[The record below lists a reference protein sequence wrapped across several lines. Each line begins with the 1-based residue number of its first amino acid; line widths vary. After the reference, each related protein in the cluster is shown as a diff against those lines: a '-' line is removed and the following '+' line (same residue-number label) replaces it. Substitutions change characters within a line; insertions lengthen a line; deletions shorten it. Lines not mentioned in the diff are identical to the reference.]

1 MKRSKFTEEQIIGI
15 LRGAGSRCEDGGAV
29 PSARDQQRDLLRVEG
44 QVRRDGRVGREA
56 AEGAR
61 GGERPSEAA
70 PGGVAARPGCIEGS
84 PVAKV
89 VTPAARREAVAI
101 LVEHHEMSERRACTV
116 IGADRTSIRY
126 RSRRPDDR
134 DLRERLRALASERR
148 RFGYRRLHV
157 LLRREGHVVNRKK
170 TQRLYR
176 EEGLT
181 VRKRRGRKKA
191 TGTRAPLLTVTRPNA
206 RWSVDFVHDQFAQ
219 GRRFRIFNVI
229 DDVTKE
235 CLAAV
240 VRHLDLGPP
249 RRAGTDGPCRT
260 TWQARPHRQR
270 PRHRVHLER
279 DAGLERRCRRALA
292 FHRPGQADAKRHL
305 RGLQFENA
313 GRAPERDVVLR
324 AGSRPR
330 DRRPLGGRL
339 QPRAPTFSPR
349 LPDPCGF
356 RRPTHRNGRSAP
368 RNGSVPLLA
377 HCSLRAS
384 GQLSDVGSGFSWMS
398 VGGQSSADIA
408 DL

>member
-15 LRGAGSRCEDGGAV
+15 LREQEAGAKTAELCRRHGISSATFYAWKAKFGGMDV
-29 PSARDQQRDLLRVEG
+29 S
-44 QVRRDGRVGREA
+44 GREA

-101 LVEHHEMSERRACTV
+101 LVEHHEMSERRACTR
-116 IGADRTSIRY
+116 DRRGPDLDPLPQPTP
-126 RSRRPDDR
+126 PDDR

-206 RWSVDFVHDQFAQ
+206 RWSVDFRPRSVRPRSAVPDLQRDRRCHEGMP
-219 GRRFRIFNVI
+219 GRRG
-229 DDVTKE
+229 
-235 CLAAV
+235 
-240 VRHLDLGPP
+240 RHLDLGPP
-249 RRAGTDGPCRT
+249 RRAG
-260 TWQARPHRQR
+260 
-270 PRHRVHLER
+270 
-279 DAGLERRCRRALA
+279 
-292 FHRPGQADAKRHL
+292 
-305 RGLQFENA
+305 N
-313 GRAPERDVVLR
+313 
-324 AGSRPR
+324 
-330 DRRPLGGRL
+330 
-339 QPRAPTFSPR
+339 
-349 LPDPCGF
+349 
-356 RRPTHRNGRSAP
+356 
-368 RNGSVPLLA
+368 
-377 HCSLRAS
+377 
-384 GQLSDVGSGFSWMS
+384 
-398 VGGQSSADIA
+398 
-408 DL
+408 